1 MELSLRTPGVDAVT
15 PPDNL
20 LRRLA
25 RVSPTTAFIV
35 ALAVLLAGFFAPGI
49 IGAALL
55 FLLGAVLAA
64 LTFTTWP
71 VQTPSTRAVRVIL
84 LVLLFAAAVAKA
96 I

>member
-1 MELSLRTPGVDAVT
+1 MT

-55 FLLGAVLAA
+55 FLLGAA
-64 LTFTTWP
+64 LTALTITTWP

-96 I
+96 L

>member
-1 MELSLRTPGVDAVT
+1 MTPS
-15 PPDNL
+15 DNL
-20 LRRLA
+20 FRRLA

-35 ALAVLLAGFFAPGI
+35 ALVVLLAGFFAPGI

-55 FLLGAVLAA
+55 FVLGVALTA

-71 VQTPSTRAVRVIL
+71 VQTPVTRAVRVIL

-96 I
+96 L

>member
-1 MELSLRTPGVDAVT
+1 VT

-25 RVSPTTAFIV
+25 RVSPTAAFIV
-35 ALAVLLAGFFAPGI
+35 ALAILLAGFFAPGI

-55 FLLGAVLAA
+55 FLLGAALTA

-96 I
+96 L

>member
-1 MELSLRTPGVDAVT
+1 VT

-25 RVSPTTAFIV
+25 RVSPTAAFIV

-55 FLLGAVLAA
+55 FLLGAA
-64 LTFTTWP
+64 LTALTITTWP

-96 I
+96 L

>member
-1 MELSLRTPGVDAVT
+1 MTTP

-25 RVSPTTAFIV
+25 RINPTVAFV
-35 ALAVLLAGFFAPGI
+35 AALAVLLGGLFLPGI

-55 FLLGAVLAA
+55 FLLGAALAG

-71 VQTPSTRAVRVIL
+71 VQSPPVRAVRVAML
-84 LVLLFAAAVAKA
+84 TLLFAAAVAKA

>member
-1 MELSLRTPGVDAVT
+1 VT

-35 ALAVLLAGFFAPGI
+35 ALVILLAGFFAPGI

-55 FLLGAVLAA
+55 FVLGAALAA
-64 LTFTTWP
+64 LTFLTWP
-71 VQTPSTRAVRVIL
+71 VQTPATRAVRVIL

-96 I
+96 V